1 MQKSKHS
8 KFKNTGILF
17 ELLTRQL
24 TAEILSGKQDS
35 RAKELLFKFF
45 KESCELGKEWQL
57 YNFIV
62 NEQFLDDKKASRAL
76 DVVLSA
82 RSKLNNRVLT
92 VEKYEL
98 IKEIKEAY
106 PIDTFLKSSIKNY
119 KVYAS
124 AYKVF
129 ENHVSKSNFNVDE
142 IIQAKDF
149 LIENL
154 VKLKT
159 AAISSDS
166 DDVLIEDYK
175 KQSEDVRLLAYKFLV
190 ENMNSKYDTMNSP
203 QKNILREYINNVSNT
218 NSISSFVD
226 SEKTK
231 LKAELRLISES
242 IDNKI
247 TRIKVLEVAN
257 QLDTIDVK
265 RGVRDNHVMLLLL
278 SHELLKEITSVS
290 KK

>member
-24 TAEILSGKQDS
+24 TAEILSGRKDS
-35 RAKELLFKFF
+35 RAKDLIFKFF
-45 KESCELGKEWQL
+45 KESKELGKEWQL

-76 DVVLSA
+76 EVVLSA
-82 RSKLNNRVLT
+82 RGKLNNRLLSE
-92 VEKYEL
+92 EKYQL
-98 IKEIKEAY
+98 IKEIKSAY

-124 AYKVF
+124 AFKVF
-129 ENHVSKSNFNVDE
+129 ENHVSKSNFDVNEV
-142 IIQAKDF
+142 IQAKDF

-154 VKLKT
+154 VKLKNQT
-159 AAISSDS
+159 ATDT
-166 DDVLIEDYK
+166 DDVLLEEYK
-175 KQSEDVRLLAYKFLV
+175 KQNEDVRLLAYKFLV
-190 ENMNSKYDTMNSP
+190 ENMNSKYDTLNSS

-218 NSISSFVD
+218 NAMSSFVD
-226 SEKTK
+226 GERSKLKTELKSVSEK
-231 LKAELRLISES
+231 

-247 TRIKVLEVAN
+247 TKIKVLEVVN

-278 SHELLKEITSVS
+278 SHELLKEITSITKS
-290 KK
+290 

>member
-45 KESCELGKEWQL
+45 KESRELGKEWQL

-92 VEKYEL
+92 EEKYEL
-98 IKEIKEAY
+98 IKEIKAAY

-124 AYKVF
+124 AFKVF

-142 IIQAKDF
+142 VIQAKD
-149 LIENL
+149 LIIENL

-159 AAISSDS
+159 TSSADS

-175 KQSEDVRLLAYKFLV
+175 TQSEDVRLLAYKFLV
-190 ENMNSKYDTMNSP
+190 ENMNSKYDTMNSQ
-203 QKNILREYINNVSNT
+203 QKSILREYINNVSNT
-218 NSISSFVD
+218 NSMSSFVD
-226 SEKTK
+226 LEKTR
-231 LKAELRLISES
+231 LKSELRLISES

-247 TRIKVLEVAN
+247 TKIKVLEVAN
-257 QLDTIDVK
+257 QLDNIDVK

-278 SHELLKEITSVS
+278 SHELLKEITSVA

>member
-24 TAEILSGKQDS
+24 TAEILSGKKDS
-35 RAKELLFKFF
+35 RANELLFKFF
-45 KESCELGKEWQL
+45 KESRELGKEWQL

-76 DVVLSA
+76 EVVLSA
-82 RSKLNNRVLT
+82 RSKLNNRLLT
-92 VEKYEL
+92 EEKYEL
-98 IKEIKEAY
+98 IKEIKAAY

-124 AYKVF
+124 AFKVF
-129 ENHVSKSNFNVDE
+129 ENHVSKSSFNVDE
-142 IIQAKDF
+142 VIQAKDF

-159 AAISSDS
+159 PQAVDSSD
-166 DDVLIEDYK
+166 VLMEEYK
-175 KQSEDVRLLAYKFLV
+175 KQTEDVRLLAYKFLV
-190 ENMNSKYDTMNSP
+190 ENMNSKYDTLNSQ

-226 SEKTK
+226 SEKNK
-231 LKAELRLISES
+231 LKSELRLISES

-247 TRIKVLEVAN
+247 TKIKVLEVAN

-278 SHELLKEITSVS
+278 SHELLKEITSVT